1 MLQQQNSDDSADQKL
16 DRVDAW
22 NGGMP
27 DNEPQREFQ
36 PGDIIDGSYEVIGL
50 IGAGGMG
57 YVYRVRHASLS
68 KEFALKTLSLA
79 SFDENVWARFQNE
92 ARALAKIN
100 HPNIVT
106 IYNLGIH
113 QGQKPYYVMD
123 LLSGNTLS
131 GLLAERGYL
140 DWEEALPIFIEVCS
154 GLGFA
159 HKSGIIHRDIKPEN
173 LLILDQPQHNCHVKI
188 FDFGIA
194 KLAGAVGPNNQQL
207 TRAGEICGSP
217 LYMSPE
223 QANGDQLNARTDL
236 YSLGCSLFEVLT
248 GRPPFAGETAMGTL
262 LLHQMAAPPTLQEA
276 CGRKFPDMLEAA
288 IAALLAKE
296 PKDRYQTC
304 ELLAQDLRK
313 ILEGQSAPIKP
324 FFNTPQLS
332 HEDNS
337 EDSHLLPEGQFVTG
351 TQRIKLIA
359 VIALAV
365 AALLCVSIGL
375 AAFWPRQKASPLSAT
390 TQAAVKKDAFALES
404 ATPND
409 FADVGSNMGL
419 DGPRDPDKAPEST
432 KQKTPF
438 CTHIMVN
445 GVATKHFEFPRDA
458 SLGTI
463 ADQSLLFHSATGPV
477 DIHDDQDSILKLGED
492 LANYPHYASRFHPG
506 DVNCVLIE
514 GHKTDRRYLAAA
526 SQIPGF
532 KRLQI
537 QNCPQIDADD
547 LKLLNP
553 SQNLTEL
560 CFSDCAFVADDVAKL
575 PWITQLKTIACVDE
589 HSLTNLLTVLA
600 EPRKDILH
608 LILFNSKITRQD
620 FLLLSRQP
628 RLTDLA
634 LYGSDYSRSD
644 LTPLRN
650 VRDLNTLELGDCQF
664 DSKLIEILRRLKQV
678 KKIVTTNAHS
688 PSSIATMHKALPML
702 TLEQAKPP
710 QVQPRRER

>member
-1 MLQQQNSDDSADQKL
+1 VINS
-16 DRVDAW
+16 
-22 NGGMP
+22 
-27 DNEPQREFQ
+27 
-36 PGDIIDGSYEVIGL
+36 

-57 YVYRVRHASLS
+57 YVYRVRHAILN
-68 KEFALKTLSLA
+68 KEFALKTLSL
-79 SFDENVWARFQNE
+79 SLDENVWARFQNE
-92 ARALAKIN
+92 ARAIAKIN

-123 LLSGNTLS
+123 LLSGKTLS

-194 KLAGAVGPNNQQL
+194 KLAGALGPNNQKL
-207 TRAGEICGSP
+207 TRSGEICGSP

-223 QANGDQLNARTDL
+223 QANGDQLNARSDL

-248 GRPPFAGETAMGTL
+248 GRPPFAGETAMGSL
-262 LLHQMAAPPTLQEA
+262 LMHQMATPPTLQEA

-288 IAALLAKE
+288 VAALLAKA
-296 PKDRYQTC
+296 PNDRYQTC
-304 ELLAQDLRK
+304 ELLSQDLRK
-313 ILEGQSAPIKP
+313 ISEGQSAPIKP
-324 FFNTPQLS
+324 FFSTPLLS
-332 HEDNS
+332 HEDS
-337 EDSHLLPEGQFVTG
+337 REDSHFVSEG
-351 TQRIKLIA
+351 KLANRVPLSNLMAI
-359 VIALAV
+359 VGLAIT
-365 AALLCVSIGL
+365 ALLCVSIGL
-375 AAFWPRQKASPLSAT
+375 AAFWPRHNASASSAT
-390 TQAAVKKDAFALES
+390 TKAEHKVNAFALEN

-409 FADVGSNMGL
+409 FADVGATMGL
-419 DGPRDPDKAPEST
+419 DGPRDSDKAPESL
-432 KQKTPF
+432 KELTPF
-438 CTHIMVN
+438 CTRTSIN

-463 ADQSLLFHSATGPV
+463 ADKSLQFHPATGPV
-477 DIHDDQDSILKLGED
+477 DLHDDQDSMLKPGPD
-492 LANYPHYASRFHPG
+492 LAKYPQYASRFQPG
-506 DVNCVLIE
+506 DVNYVLIE
-514 GHKTDRRYLAAA
+514 GHDADGRYLAAA
-526 SQIPGF
+526 RQIPGF
-532 KRLQI
+532 KRLLI

-553 SQNLTEL
+553 NQNLTEFG
-560 CFSDCAFVADDVAKL
+560 FSDCAFSADDVAKL
-575 PWITQLKTIACVDE
+575 PWIRHVVTIACVDE
-589 HSLTNLLTVLA
+589 NSPTKLLTVLA
-600 EPRKDILH
+600 EPRKNNLH

-644 LTPLRN
+644 LTLLSS
-650 VRDLNTLELGDCQF
+650 VRDLRTLELGDCQF
-664 DSKLIEILRRLKQV
+664 DTKLIEILRPLKQV
-678 KKIVTTNAHS
+678 KKLITTNVHS
-688 PSSIATMHKALPML
+688 PSSIATMQMALPML
-702 TLEQAKPP
+702 TLEQANPP
-710 QVQPRRER
+710 HVQPRRER